1 MFIRAMIATAFA
13 TAVLMLPGAPLH
25 AANATESLA
34 IKVYKTTTCGC
45 CGLYVEYLQQHGAKV
60 TVTTVAEMA
69 PIHARY
75 GVPPAMQSCHTA
87 IVNNYVVEGHVP
99 IGAIRKLVVG
109 GKKIKGIAL
118 PGMPASS
125 PGMGV
130 MKPGTLTVYEIPAFG
145 QTAKIFSVE

>member
-1 MFIRAMIATAFA
+1 MVRRLLIILG
-13 TAVLMLPGAPLH
+13 VLILTSH
-25 AANATESLA
+25 AANATPKFA
-34 IKVYKTTTCGC
+34 MHVFKTTTCGC
-45 CGLYVEYLQQHGAKV
+45 CGLYVEYLQQNGVVVKV
-60 TVTTVAEMA
+60 TNVADMA
-69 PIHARY
+69 PIHARF

-99 IGAIRKLVVG
+99 IGAIRKLVSG

-118 PGMPASS
+118 PGMPATS

-145 QTAKIFSVE
+145 QAAKVFSVE